1 MKFAMG
7 GDTLTQ
13 LTKKTSSSTEDL
25 GSLVKQLAQAAAP
38 LEGKFNGAGRA
49 AFDKF
54 NGQTN
59 QIAAELNGA
68 LASVLSGITGQ
79 NKAFVQGDQQMV
91 DETNSAQSGAG
102 FESARF
108 GSSRG

>member
-7 GDTLTQ
+7 GDTLGQ
-13 LTKKTSSSTEDL
+13 LSKKTSSSTEDL
-25 GSLVKQLAQAAAP
+25 GSLVKQLAAAGAP

-54 NGQTN
+54 HASSN

-68 LASVLSGITGQ
+68 LSSVLQGIVGQ
-79 NKAFVQGDQQMV
+79 NKSFVEGAQQMS
-91 DETNSAQSGAG
+91 DETTSAQSGAG
-102 FESARF
+102 FAAARF

>member
-1 MKFAMG
+1 MG
-7 GDTLTQ
+7 GDTLGQ
-13 LTKKTSSSTEDL
+13 LSKKTSSSTEDL

-54 NGQTN
+54 HGQSN
-59 QIAAELNGA
+59 SIAAELNGA
-68 LASVLSGITGQ
+68 LASVLQGITGQ
-79 NKAFVQGDQQMV
+79 NKAFLQGDQQMM

-108 GSSRG
+108 SSKS